1 VGYDGVL
8 SIEHEDSLMAAD
20 EGLQKAIAF
29 LREVMIEKP
38 RGKTWFEMDH
48 EAVELIPVR
57 RPAQCDDPSGSLSHS
72 ATKKSRA
79 VRPPTIDRLA

>member
-1 VGYDGVL
+1 ML

-48 EAVELIPVR
+48 KAV
-57 RPAQCDDPSGSLSHS
+57 D
-72 ATKKSRA
+72 
-79 VRPPTIDRLA
+79 